1 MPFVYG
7 SYYKKKKKQQQ
18 QNLWPEKYKEIQEL
32 NFMAAKK

>member
-1 MPFVYG
+1 MG
-7 SYYKKKKKQQQ
+7 AIIKKKKQQQ